1 VIDAFSKIWG
11 TDELLVSFDGMNL
24 TLPSGS
30 PLPSTTP
37 WPHIDQSP
45 RKAGMQCVQGI
56 INLAPNGPED
66 GGLLIMRGSSGLME
80 DFFRAHPEVIDRPTW
95 GSSDWF
101 GFEQAELD
109 WFKKRGCEILKVC
122 ADPGDLIL
130 WDSRC
135 VHYNQVPRSQNLRAV
150 ICTF

>member
-1 VIDAFSKIWG
+1 
-11 TDELLVSFDGMNL
+11 
-24 TLPSGS
+24 
-30 PLPSTTP
+30 
-37 WPHIDQSP
+37 
-45 RKAGMQCVQGI
+45 
-56 INLAPNGPED
+56 
-66 GGLLIMRGSSGLME
+66 ME